1 MLVMVE
7 YKCVICKYSLS
18 LLSPIRQG
26 NKMSKPA
33 VFKDYGQESFTL
45 AQIKA
50 YRKQDEQARKVK
62 EKAESKANRIRTK

>member
-1 MLVMVE
+1 MVE
-7 YKCVICKYSLS
+7 YKCVIHKYSLS

-50 YRKQDEQARKVK
+50 YRKQDEQARKAK

>member
-1 MLVMVE
+1 
-7 YKCVICKYSLS
+7 
-18 LLSPIRQG
+18 
-26 NKMSKPA
+26 MSKPA

-50 YRKQDEQARKVK
+50 YRKKDEQARKAK

>member
-1 MLVMVE
+1 MCNTIL
-7 YKCVICKYSLS
+7 YSLS

-50 YRKQDEQARKVK
+50 YRKQDEQKRKAK
-62 EKAESKANRIRTK
+62 EKEANRIRTK

>member
-1 MLVMVE
+1 M
-7 YKCVICKYSLS
+7 YNKTITSQ
-18 LLSPIRQG
+18 QG

-50 YRKQDEQARKVK
+50 YRKQDEQARKAK

>member
-7 YKCVICKYSLS
+7 YKCVIHKYSLS

-50 YRKQDEQARKVK
+50 YRKQDEQARKAK
-62 EKAESKANRIRTK
+62 EKTESKANRIRTK

>member
-1 MLVMVE
+1 MIE
-7 YKCVICKYSLS
+7 YKCVIRKYFLS

-50 YRKQDEQARKVK
+50 YRKQDEQARKAK
-62 EKAESKANRIRTK
+62 EKTESKANRIRTK

>member
-7 YKCVICKYSLS
+7 YKCVIHKYSLS

-50 YRKQDEQARKVK
+50 YRKQDEQARKAK